1 MITFSSYF
9 PGENRDREN
18 LNAHLTG
25 GYAIIPIKSE
35 EIAQMNKV
43 LLYLQDALIPR
54 RQKVREI
61 VRDLAITLALLAA
74 AALLCAGLNVVGT
87 NDNAVPLVFVLAV
100 LLTSRFTDGYFY
112 GLFATVASVFGV
124 NYAFTY
130 PYFEFNF
137 SLTGYPL
144 TTLTMF
150 AVSLVVGMLT
160 EQVKRQS
167 RIEAE
172 AEREKM
178 KANLLRSVSHDL
190 RTPLTAII
198 GSSTVVLEHFD
209 ALSEEEMKELIRQV
223 RDDAQWLVRLVEN
236 ILSITRIN
244 DSTVQLRKP
253 PEAAEEIAA
262 EAVNKFRKNHAMPV
276 RVCVPDELL
285 MVPMDATLIEQV
297 LGNLME
303 NVVIHAKDATA
314 IKLSISRTQ
323 DGQVRFCVEDDGKG
337 IDEEILPRLFEEL
350 FPHAQE
356 ANADGRR
363 SMGIGLSA
371 CMSIVK
377 AHGGHMYAENRQQG
391 GARVCFVLPM
401 EEENDGGEGQGA
413 DRRG

>member
-1 MITFSSYF
+1 
-9 PGENRDREN
+9 
-18 LNAHLTG
+18 
-25 GYAIIPIKSE
+25 
-35 EIAQMNKV
+35 MNDI
-43 LLYLQDALIPR
+43 LHALQDALIPR
-54 RQKVREI
+54 GQSKEEI
-61 VRDLAITLALLAA
+61 ARDLGITLALLAA
-74 AALLCAGLNVVGT
+74 AALLCVGLDMIGES
-87 NDNAVPLVFVLAV
+87 DNAVPLVFVLAV

-112 GLFATVASVFGV
+112 GLFATLVSVFGV
-124 NYAFTY
+124 NFAFTY

-144 TTLTMF
+144 TTVTMF

-209 ALSEEEMKELIRQV
+209 ALGEEEKKELIRQV
-223 RDDAQWLVRLVEN
+223 RDDAQGLVRMVEN

-244 DSTVQLRKP
+244 DSAVQLCKL

-262 EAVNKFRKNHAMPV
+262 EAVNKFRKNNTMPV
-276 RVCVPDELL
+276 RVHVPDELL
-285 MVPMDATLIEQV
+285 MVPMDAMLIEQV

-303 NVVIHAKDATA
+303 NVVIHAREATA
-314 IKLSISRTQ
+314 IELSIARTQ
-323 DGQVRFCVEDDGKG
+323 DGQVCFCVEDDGLG
-337 IDEEILPRLFEEL
+337 IDEAILPRLFDEL
-350 FPHAQE
+350 FPHARE
-356 ANADGRR
+356 ENADGRR
-363 SMGIGLSA
+363 NMGIGLSA

-377 AHGGHMYAENRQQG
+377 AHGGRMYAENRQQG
-391 GARVCFVLPM
+391 GTRVCFVLPL
-401 EEENDGGEGQGA
+401 EEENHGGKG
-413 DRRG
+413 